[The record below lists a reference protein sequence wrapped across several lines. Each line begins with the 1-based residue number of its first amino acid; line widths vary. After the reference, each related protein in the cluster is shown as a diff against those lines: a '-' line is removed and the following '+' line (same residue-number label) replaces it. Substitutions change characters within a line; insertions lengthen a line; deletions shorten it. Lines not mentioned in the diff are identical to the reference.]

1 MTSYT
6 IMFRSFNIG
15 RRFSVLIVAFF
26 ACLNGNE
33 CMAAQSPAKIVVG
46 YATISASSLA
56 LWLAQDEKLF
66 AKNGID
72 ADLVFMPGAPTL
84 IAAINSG
91 AIAIG
96 FTGGTAIL
104 AAAAGGADFKV
115 LAASHVR
122 ANHDLVVKPGIK
134 RAEDLRGKRI
144 GVTSIGGTGWM
155 AAMLVFEQLGLNPD
169 KDKLIVSAF
178 GEMRIISRALETGTI
193 DAALVTGNFTS
204 QFRRAGYNILGEL
217 ERVPMMGN
225 AVVVKQSFLQSQR
238 DVLRSFLRAISEAQV
253 FVLSPIKKQSVLRV
267 LTKRLS
273 ITDPAVAEDTLQDLV
288 KRLDK
293 KPIPSIPA
301 LSNIQRFLQTRNPK
315 VGEVKLE
322 DLIDDS
328 IVRELDKSGYFDRLN
343 EEYGVK

>member
-1 MTSYT
+1 MKLRTRRT
-6 IMFRSFNIG
+6 AFR
-15 RRFSVLIVAFF
+15 LLLLTVAFF
-26 ACLNGNE
+26 VCLNGKE
-33 CMAAQSPAKIVVG
+33 SPAAQALTKIVAG

-72 ADLVFMPGAPTL
+72 ADLVFMPGSPTL

-91 AIAIG
+91 AIAVG

-122 ANHDLVVKPGIK
+122 ANHDLVVKPEIK
-134 RAEDLRGKRI
+134 RAEELRGKRI

-155 AAMLVFEQLGLNPD
+155 AAMLVFEQLGLSPD

-193 DAALVTGNFTS
+193 DGALVTGNFTS
-204 QFRRAGYNILGEL
+204 QFKRSGFNILGEL

-238 DVLRSFLRAISEAQV
+238 DFLRNFLRAISEAQV

-267 LTKRLS
+267 LTKRLG
-273 ITDPAVAEDTLQDLV
+273 ITDPTVAEDTLQDLL

-293 KPIPSIPA
+293 KPIPSIQG
-301 LSNIQRFLQTRNPK
+301 LRNIQRFLQTRNPK

-322 DLIDDS
+322 ELIDDS
-328 IVRELDKSGYFDRLN
+328 LVRELDKSGYYDRIYA
-343 EEYGVK
+343 EYGVK

>member
-1 MTSYT
+1 MKTCLL
-6 IMFRSFNIG
+6 
-15 RRFSVLIVAFF
+15 LIAIFLCALF
-26 ACLNGNE
+26 GSKATN
-33 CMAAQSPAKIVVG
+33 AAQAPTKIAVG
-46 YATISASSLA
+46 YATISASTLG
-56 LWLAQDEKLF
+56 LWLAQDEKIF

-72 ADLVFMPGAPTL
+72 ADLIFMPGSPTL
-84 IAAINSG
+84 IAAVNSD
-91 AIAIG
+91 AVAVG

-122 ANHDLVVKPGIK
+122 ANHDLVVKPEIK
-134 RAEDLRGKRI
+134 RAEDLRGKRF

-193 DAALVTGNFTS
+193 DGALVTGNFTA
-204 QFRRAGYNILGEL
+204 QFKRAGYNILGEL

-238 DVLRSFLRAISEAQV
+238 DFLRAFLRAIGEAQIC
-253 FVLSPIKKQSVLRV
+253 VLSPIKRQAVLRV

-273 ITDPAVAEDTLQDLV
+273 IADPIVAEDTLQDLL

-293 KPIPSIPA
+293 KPIPSISG
-301 LSNIQRFLQTRNPK
+301 LRNIQRFLQTRNPK
-315 VGEVKLE
+315 VGEVKLDE
-322 DLIDDS
+322 LIDDS
-328 IVRELDKSGYFDRLN
+328 IVRELDKNGYFDRIN
-343 EEYGVK
+343 AEYGVK

>member
-1 MTSYT
+1 
-6 IMFRSFNIG
+6 
-15 RRFSVLIVAFF
+15 
-26 ACLNGNE
+26 
-33 CMAAQSPAKIVVG
+33 
-46 YATISASSLA
+46 
-56 LWLAQDEKLF
+56 
-66 AKNGID
+66 
-72 ADLVFMPGAPTL
+72 MPGSPTL

-91 AIAIG
+91 ALAVG

-122 ANHDLVVKPGIK
+122 SNHDLVVKPEIK
-134 RAEDLRGKRI
+134 KAEDLRGKRI

-204 QFRRAGYNILGEL
+204 QFKRAGFGILGEL

-225 AVVVKQSFLQSQR
+225 AVVVKQNFLNSQR
-238 DVLRSFLRAISEAQV
+238 DFLRNFLSAIGEAQI
-253 FVLSPIKKQSVLRV
+253 FVLSPVKKPAVLRV
-267 LTKRLS
+267 LTKRLN
-273 ITDPAVAEDTLQDLV
+273 ITDPAVAEDALQDLL

-293 KPIPSIPA
+293 KPIPSIQA
-301 LSNIQRFLQTRNPK
+301 LRNIQRFLQTQNPK
-315 VGEVKLE
+315 VGQVKLE
-322 DLIDDS
+322 ELIDDS
-328 IVRELDKSGYFDRLN
+328 IVRELDRTGYFDRIIT
-343 EEYGVK
+343 EYSVK

>member
-1 MTSYT
+1 
-6 IMFRSFNIG
+6 MFRVITTGCFIIF
-15 RRFSVLIVAFF
+15 FSVARFDGF
-26 ACLNGNE
+26 KHNE
-33 CMAAQSPAKIVVG
+33 SAAAQVPAKITVG
-46 YATISASSLA
+46 YATIGSSTLA

-66 AKNGID
+66 AKHGID
-72 ADLVFMPGAPTL
+72 ADLVFMPGSPTL

-91 AIAIG
+91 ALAVG

-104 AAAAGGADFKV
+104 AAASSGADFKV

-122 ANHDLVVKPGIK
+122 SNHDLVVKPEIK

-169 KDKLIVSAF
+169 KDKLILSAF

-204 QFRRAGYNILGEL
+204 QFKRAGYNILGEL

-225 AVVVKQSFLQSQR
+225 AVVVKQNFLQSQR
-238 DVLRSFLRAISEAQV
+238 DFLRNFLRATSEAQV
-253 FVLSPIKKQSVLRV
+253 FVLSPIKKPSVLRV

-273 ITDPAVAEDTLQDLV
+273 ITDPAVAEDALQDLM

-293 KPIPSIPA
+293 KPIPSIQA
-301 LSNIQRFLQTRNPK
+301 LRNIQRFLQTQNPK
-315 VGEVKLE
+315 VGQVKLE
-322 DLIDDS
+322 ELIDDS
-328 IVRELDKSGYFDRLN
+328 MVRELDKSGYFDRIN
-343 EEYGVK
+343 VEYGVK

>member
-1 MTSYT
+1 MKLRTRRT
-6 IMFRSFNIG
+6 AFR
-15 RRFSVLIVAFF
+15 LLLLTVAFF
-26 ACLNGNE
+26 ACLNGKE
-33 CMAAQSPAKIVVG
+33 SPAAQALTKIVAG

-72 ADLVFMPGAPTL
+72 ADLVFMPGSPTL

-91 AIAIG
+91 AIAVG

-122 ANHDLVVKPGIK
+122 ANHDLVVKPEIK

-193 DAALVTGNFTS
+193 DGALVTGNFTS
-204 QFRRAGYNILGEL
+204 QFKRSGFNILGEL

-238 DVLRSFLRAISEAQV
+238 DFLRNFIRAISEAQV
-253 FVLSPIKKQSVLRV
+253 FVLSPFKKQSVLRV
-267 LTKRLS
+267 LTKRLG
-273 ITDPAVAEDTLQDLV
+273 ITDPAVAEDTLQDLL

-293 KPIPSIPA
+293 KPIPSIQG
-301 LSNIQRFLQTRNPK
+301 LRNIQRFLQTRNPK

-322 DLIDDS
+322 ELIDDS
-328 IVRELDKSGYFDRLN
+328 LVRELDKSGYYDRIYA
-343 EEYGVK
+343 EYGVK

>member
-1 MTSYT
+1 
-6 IMFRSFNIG
+6 MFRN
-15 RRFSVLIVAFF
+15 FSVGRGFLFFIVASF

-33 CMAAQSPAKIVVG
+33 GTAAQPKKVAIG
-46 YATISASSLA
+46 YATISVSSLA

-66 AKNGID
+66 AKNDID
-72 ADLVFMPGAPTL
+72 ADLVFMPGSPTL

-91 AIAIG
+91 AIAVG

-122 ANHDLVVKPGIK
+122 ANHDLIVKPEIK
-134 RAEDLRGKRI
+134 KAEDLRGKRI

-155 AAMLVFEQLGLNPD
+155 AAMLVFEQLGLNQD

-204 QFRRAGYNILGEL
+204 QFKRAGYNILGEL

-225 AVVVKQSFLQSQR
+225 AVVVKQSFLQSQP
-238 DVLRSFLRAISEAQV
+238 DFLRNFLKATSEAQV
-253 FVLSPIKKQSVLRV
+253 FVLSPMKKQSVLRV
-267 LTKRLS
+267 LSRRLS
-273 ITDPAVAEDTLQDLV
+273 ITDPAVAEDALQDLI

-293 KPIPSIPA
+293 KPIPSVQA
-301 LSNIQRFLQTRNPK
+301 LHNIQRFLQTRNPK
-315 VGEVKLE
+315 VGQVKLE
-322 DLIDDS
+322 ELIDDS
-328 IVRELDKSGYFDRLN
+328 IVRELDKSGYFDRIN
-343 EEYGVK
+343 AEYGVK

>member
-1 MTSYT
+1 M
-6 IMFRSFNIG
+6 MFRNLSVGRSFLL
-15 RRFSVLIVAFF
+15 FIVASF

-33 CMAAQSPAKIVVG
+33 CTAAQPTKVAVG
-46 YATISASSLA
+46 YATISVSSLA

-66 AKNGID
+66 AKNDID
-72 ADLVFMPGAPTL
+72 ADLVFMPGSPTL

-91 AIAIG
+91 AIAVG

-122 ANHDLVVKPGIK
+122 ANHDLIVKPEIK

-155 AAMLVFEQLGLNPD
+155 AAMLVFEQLGLNQD

-225 AVVVKQSFLQSQR
+225 AVVVKQSFLHSQT
-238 DVLRSFLRAISEAQV
+238 DFLRNFLRAISEAQV
-253 FVLSPIKKQSVLRV
+253 FVLSPMKKQSVLKV
-267 LTKRLS
+267 LSRRLS
-273 ITDPAVAEDTLQDLV
+273 ITDPAVAEDALQDLI

-293 KPIPSIPA
+293 KPIPSVQA
-301 LSNIQRFLQTRNPK
+301 LRNIQRFLQTRNPK
-315 VGEVKLE
+315 VGQVKLE
-322 DLIDDS
+322 ELIDDS
-328 IVRELDKSGYFDRLN
+328 IVRELDKSGYFDRIN
-343 EEYGVK
+343 AEYGIK

>member
-1 MTSYT
+1 MR
-6 IMFRSFNIG
+6 I
-15 RRFSVLIVAFF
+15 
-26 ACLNGNE
+26 CLLFISIFVGTLFVNNE
-33 CMAAQSPAKIVVG
+33 TNAAQAATKIAVG
-46 YATISASSLA
+46 YATISASTLG
-56 LWLAQDEKLF
+56 LWLAQDEKIF

-72 ADLVFMPGAPTL
+72 ADLIFMPGSPTL

-91 AIAIG
+91 AIAVG

-122 ANHDLVVKPGIK
+122 ANHDLVVKPEIK
-134 RAEDLRGKRI
+134 RAEDLRGKRF

-193 DAALVTGNFTS
+193 DGALVTGNFTA
-204 QFRRAGYNILGEL
+204 QFKRAGYNILGEL

-238 DVLRSFLRAISEAQV
+238 DFLRAFLRAIGEAQIC
-253 FVLSPIKKQSVLRV
+253 VLSPIKRQAVLRV

-273 ITDPAVAEDTLQDLV
+273 ITDPIVAEDTLQDLL

-293 KPIPSIPA
+293 KPIPSISG
-301 LSNIQRFLQTRNPK
+301 LRNIQRFLQTRNPK
-315 VGEVKLE
+315 VGEVKLDE
-322 DLIDDS
+322 LIDDS
-328 IVRELDKSGYFDRLN
+328 IVRELDKSGYFDRIN
-343 EEYGVK
+343 AEYGVK

>member
-1 MTSYT
+1 
-6 IMFRSFNIG
+6 MFRSFNIG
-15 RRFSVLIVAFF
+15 RSFSVLIIAFF
-26 ACLNGNE
+26 ACLNGKE
-33 CMAAQSPAKIVVG
+33 CPAAQATKIAVG

-72 ADLVFMPGAPTL
+72 ADLVFMPGSPTL

-115 LAASHVR
+115 LAAFHVR

-204 QFRRAGYNILGEL
+204 QFRRAGYGILGEL
-217 ERVPMMGN
+217 DRVPMMGN

-253 FVLSPIKKQSVLRV
+253 FVLSPTKKQSVLRV

-273 ITDPAVAEDTLQDLV
+273 ITDPAVAEDTLQDLA

-293 KPIPSIPA
+293 KPLPSIPA

>member
-1 MTSYT
+1 MSWILGFIVTAFILVTYDDPSYAASAP
-6 IMFRSFNIG
+6 FK
-15 RRFSVLIVAFF
+15 SVI
-26 ACLNGNE
+26 
-33 CMAAQSPAKIVVG
+33 G

-72 ADLVFMPGAPTL
+72 ADLVFMPGSPTL

-91 AIAIG
+91 AIAVG

-122 ANHDLVVKPGIK
+122 ANHDLVVKPEIK

-178 GEMRIISRALETGTI
+178 GEMRIISRALEAGTI
-193 DAALVTGNFTS
+193 DGALVTGNFTS
-204 QFRRAGYNILGEL
+204 QFKRAGFNILGEL

-225 AVVVKQSFLQSQR
+225 AVVVKQSFLQSQK
-238 DVLRSFLRAISEAQV
+238 DFLRNFIRVISEAQV
-253 FVLSPIKKQSVLRV
+253 FVLSPMKKQSVLRV

-273 ITDPAVAEDTLQDLV
+273 ITDPAVAEDALQDLL

-293 KPIPSIPA
+293 KPIPSIQG
-301 LSNIQRFLQTRNPK
+301 LRNIQRFLQTRNPK

-322 DLIDDS
+322 ELIDDS
-328 IVRELDKSGYFDRLN
+328 LVRELDKSGYYDRIN
-343 EEYGVK
+343 AEYGVK

>member
-1 MTSYT
+1 MR
-6 IMFRSFNIG
+6 I
-15 RRFSVLIVAFF
+15 
-26 ACLNGNE
+26 CLLFISIFVGTLFVNNE
-33 CMAAQSPAKIVVG
+33 TNAAQAATRIAVG
-46 YATISASSLA
+46 YATISASTLG
-56 LWLAQDEKLF
+56 LWLAQDEKIF

-72 ADLVFMPGAPTL
+72 ADLIFMPGSPTL

-91 AIAIG
+91 AIAVG

-104 AAAAGGADFKV
+104 AASAGGADFKV

-122 ANHDLVVKPGIK
+122 ANHDLVVKPEIK
-134 RAEDLRGKRI
+134 RAEDLRGKRF

-193 DAALVTGNFTS
+193 DGALVTGNFTA
-204 QFRRAGYNILGEL
+204 QFKRAGYNILGEL

-238 DVLRSFLRAISEAQV
+238 DFLRAFLRAIGEAQIC
-253 FVLSPIKKQSVLRV
+253 VLSPIKRQAVLRV

-273 ITDPAVAEDTLQDLV
+273 ITDPIVAEDTLQDLL

-293 KPIPSIPA
+293 KPIPSISG
-301 LSNIQRFLQTRNPK
+301 LRNIQRFLQTRNPK
-315 VGEVKLE
+315 VGEVKLDE
-322 DLIDDS
+322 LIDDS
-328 IVRELDKSGYFDRLN
+328 IVRELDKSGYFDRIN
-343 EEYGVK
+343 AEYGVK